1 MKENAGGISM
11 PETGAGPNNGLTFV
25 GVSTRPDSLPGHARL
40 PINRCSLPASIL
52 GSLSYQQHPVPLKLD
67 GVEEL
72 HRGLFAA
79 LDALPDPGQRA
90 QLFMAHMAAVFSLDH
105 PEEAGHSAAAHDRAR
120 ATYLR
125 LLRGWAFDPD
135 GQEGAVL
142 KGWVESRFGLLPRHH
157 GGPIRDFSGDTYRHY
172 LEARSRGL
180 YGANALEAQLDLL
193 YTYCQYEL
201 ARQRPG
207 QTHLTLY
214 RGVNRVAD
222 LEVLHE
228 LARGRRVVLLNSL
241 NSFTPERERAGEFGD
256 FILEVAVPL
265 PKVFFF
271 PRLLPGVLKGED
283 VKSRIRPVTHPF
295 DQAVFQR
302 IDVDI
307 IHMRPEIRLVAYQV
321 FPITALPN
329 AAFATPK
336 AYRGSMFAVRQGFG
350 KAGLDQA
357 PSGGKIRVA
366 WRQFDHT
373 VKVFRQ
379 HDPCVNNKGML
390 LPY

>member
-1 MKENAGGISM
+1 MKENAGGDPVSK
-11 PETGAGPNNGLTFV
+11 TGAGHNNGPAFV
-25 GVSTRPDSLPGHARL
+25 GMTTRPDSLPGNARL
-40 PINRCSLPASIL
+40 PINRCNLPASIL

-72 HRGLFAA
+72 HHGLFEV

-90 QLFMAHMAAVFSLDH
+90 QLFMTHMAAAFSLDH
-105 PEEAGHSAAAHDRAR
+105 PEEAGFSETAHDRVR

-157 GGPIRDFSGDTYRHY
+157 GGAIRDFSGATYRRY

-193 YTYCQYEL
+193 YSYCQVEL

-222 LEVLHE
+222 HEVLRE
-228 LARGRRVVLLNSL
+228 LSRNRRVVLLNSL
-241 NSFTPERERAGEFGD
+241 NSFTLERERAGEFGD
-256 FILEVAVPL
+256 FILEVQVPL

-271 PRLLPGVLKGED
+271 HRLLPGVLKGED
-283 VKSRIRPVTHPF
+283 EFVVIGG
-295 DQAVFQR
+295 
-302 IDVDI
+302 
-307 IHMRPEIRLVAYQV
+307 VAEVEY
-321 FPITALPN
+321 
-329 AAFATPK
+329 AT
-336 AYRGSMFAVRQGFG
+336 R
-350 KAGLDQA
+350 
-357 PSGGKIRVA
+357 
-366 WRQFDHT
+366 
-373 VKVFRQ
+373 
-379 HDPCVNNKGML
+379 
-390 LPY
+390 